1 MDTLELTK
9 KLVEIE
15 TETPIKETEKFG
27 PITEILDKEG
37 IEYDFYSYEDVK
49 TLIATIGDGEPHICL
64 NGHMDVVPAGDSWT
78 KTEPYQPKEIDGKLY
93 GRGTSDMK
101 GGLAA
106 SINAF
111 LRLFRNQD
119 FSGKVT
125 LMVPGDEEQGGPRGS
140 ERYLEE
146 RNDFD
151 YALIAEPTDMQ
162 LQIGFRGK
170 CHLEV
175 VLKGESTH
183 ASRPHLAENVLEQ
196 NMLRAIE
203 HLKKLEWEEDS
214 KLPDTTSVITQINTE
229 NPRNSLPGKV
239 KLGMD
244 IRTNTVTNTE
254 SIKQKI
260 SETIPEDIEYEVIIN
275 HVKPH
280 VMVEDEE
287 FLEKIDEAVEEVTG
301 EKPDHTVEGGSSDGA
316 HFSRHNIPSIEIGP
330 EQEPIHGPD
339 EYATI
344 EYLEHVEEIFYRTA
358 MKLTENDLN

>member
-9 KLVEIE
+9 KLVETE
-15 TETPIKETEKFG
+15 TETPIKETGKFSA
-27 PITEILDKEG
+27 ITEILDREQ
-37 IEYDFYSYEDVK
+37 IEYEFFSYEDIK
-49 TLIATIGDGEPHICL
+49 TLIATTGEGEPHICL
-64 NGHMDVVPAGDSWT
+64 NGHMDVVPAGDGWT
-78 KTEPYQPKEIDGKLY
+78 KTEPYQAKEINGKLY

-111 LRLFRNQD
+111 LRLNENEE

-125 LMVPGDEEQGGPRGS
+125 LMIPGDEEQGGPRGS

-162 LQIGFRGK
+162 LQVGFRGK
-170 CHLEV
+170 GHLEII
-175 VLKGESTH
+175 LNGESTH
-183 ASRPHLAENVLEQ
+183 ASRPHLAENVLEE

-203 HLKKLEWEEDS
+203 HLKNLEWEEDD
-214 KLPDTTSVITQINTE
+214 KLPNTTSAITQTNTE
-229 NPRNSLPGKV
+229 NPRNSIPGKV
-239 KLGMD
+239 TLGMD
-244 IRTNTVTNTE
+244 IRTNTVTDTE
-254 SIKQKI
+254 DIKKKI
-260 SETIPEDIEYEVIIN
+260 REKLPEDIEYKIIIN

-280 VMVEDEE
+280 VMVEDQK
-287 FLEKIDEAVEEVTG
+287 FLEKIDEATEEVTG

-316 HFSRHNIPSIEIGP
+316 HFSRHNIPSLEIGP

-344 EYLEHVEEIFYRTA
+344 EHLEQIEEIFYRTA
-358 MKLTENDLN
+358 MKLA